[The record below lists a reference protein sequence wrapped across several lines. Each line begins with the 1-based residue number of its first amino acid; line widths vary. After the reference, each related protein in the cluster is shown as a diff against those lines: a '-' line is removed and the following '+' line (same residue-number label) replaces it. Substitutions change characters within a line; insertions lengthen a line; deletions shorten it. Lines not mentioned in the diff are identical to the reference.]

1 MTAVALCGVL
11 GLPMAAA
18 QSVSSAAPD
27 QASQG
32 QAAPDR
38 ASQVQAAPDHA
49 SQGRAPVD
57 QADQGVDLTK
67 CASGRRPAAAP
78 VRPDERAAPIASGAQ
93 TAATLFTQD
102 ELAWMA
108 RKGVVRYTIDPAWA
122 PLEYVEA
129 GKPHGLMVHYLD
141 ALSRF
146 VPIRFEFVPTTSW
159 HDAVRKFSLG
169 EIDLLPGSTLCDK
182 DRALLGSLQQI
193 VPYYVGSTMVAAR
206 LDHPVVLE
214 VSNLAGLRVAVADE
228 DDSVDF
234 LRQRVP
240 DITLTSY
247 PTPQAMLEA
256 VLSREVDVAVAPEL
270 VLLPLMSRSYRGQ
283 IGSAGTLVDLPV
295 VQRMGVRGD
304 ADMLK
309 SILDRALMHLTAG
322 ETDDILD
329 AWQATIDFGQ
339 PRLSIMWRHYKT
351 EIALVIVLVLFLISA
366 AMFAFY
372 LRRQAQRSAQRKMRF
387 LTTVSHE
394 IRNAMNAVVGPLD
407 VLAHEPVAA
416 KRLEMIDTARD
427 GARVLMET
435 VNSLLDLSTLRAR
448 KSRVQAQPA
457 QIGQIADDVLRLMR
471 PGVPESIALLAD
483 VKLDRWVVLDAPKY
497 RQVLMNLLSN
507 AIKFTE
513 QGQIGISVEIVR
525 KSRTMWLLTR
535 VSDSGSGIAP
545 ERLRAIFDAYTQGH
559 DETTLMQANIASTRR
574 GSGLGLT
581 ICSELVGLQGGRMWA
596 ESTPGAGSDFY
607 FELPVELGEVL
618 PVRSEAPAVAPQALD
633 QPVLVID
640 DNPVNLM
647 VLRKQLDVLDCPVT
661 TCVSSREALDV
672 WRQGLFGLILLDC
685 NMPDIDGYEL
695 ARLIRAQEAHSGLER
710 TAIVAVSAR
719 NDAMHRQRCYAS
731 GMDDVMVKPL
741 QVDQLRQ
748 MLAQWMRR
756 APPASQPPAVPTD
769 QAIAE
774 MFVQTNAED
783 LAIIRRMQAERRAAD
798 IAHRAHRVSGAASV
812 MQEEALA
819 QVARSLEALGHA
831 VAPEWDQIAVACD
844 RLADEMAAYAQRN
857 ALG

>member
-1 MTAVALCGVL
+1 MTRCGARSVLSWVTAVAVGSMLWL
-11 GLPMAAA
+11 SIA
-18 QSVSSAAPD
+18 QAQTGSPTA
-27 QASQG
+27 
-32 QAAPDR
+32 R
-38 ASQVQAAPDHA
+38 EQVQAD
-49 SQGRAPVD
+49 VD
-57 QADQGVDLTK
+57 QTK
-67 CASGRRPAAAP
+67 CGSGRRPAPAP
-78 VRPDERAAPIASGAQ
+78 ERPDGQQAPITRGSQ
-93 TAATLFTQD
+93 PSTNLFTEE

-108 RKGVVRYTIDPAWA
+108 RQSVVRYTIDPAWA

-141 ALSRF
+141 ALARF

-169 EIDLLPGSTLCDK
+169 EIDLLPGSTLCDR
-182 DRALLGSLQQI
+182 DRALLGPLQQI

-214 VSNLAGLRVAVADE
+214 VSNLADLRVAVADE
-228 DDSVDF
+228 DDSMEF
-234 LRQRVP
+234 LRKRVP
-240 DITLTSY
+240 NIRLTSY

-256 VLSREVDVAVAPEL
+256 VLAGEVDVAVAPEL

-283 IGSAGTLVDLPV
+283 IGSAGTLIDLPV

-304 ADMLK
+304 AYMLK

-329 AWQATIDFGQ
+329 AWQSTIDFGQ
-339 PRLSIMWRHYKT
+339 PGLGVMWRHYKT
-351 EIALVIVLVLFLISA
+351 EIALVVVLVLFLMSA
-366 AMFAFY
+366 AMVAFY

-448 KSRVQAQPA
+448 KSRVETQPA
-457 QIGQIADDVLRLMR
+457 QIGQIVDDVLRLMR
-471 PGVPESIALLAD
+471 PGVPEAIALLAD

-525 KSRTMWLLTR
+525 KSRSMWLLTR
-535 VSDSGSGIAP
+535 VSDSGAGIAP
-545 ERLRAIFDAYTQGH
+545 ERLKAIFDAYTQGH

-596 ESTPGAGSDFY
+596 ESTPGEGSNFY

-618 PVRSEAPAVAPQALD
+618 PVRSPVPQAAQHAMD

-661 TCVSSREALDV
+661 TCVSSREALEV
-672 WRQGLFGLILLDC
+672 WRQGHFGLILLDC
-685 NMPDIDGYEL
+685 NMPDIDGYEF
-695 ARLIRAQEAHSGLER
+695 ARLIRAQEARTGRER

-719 NDAMHRQRCYAS
+719 NDAIHRQRCDAS

-756 APPASQPPAVPTD
+756 APPAPQLPAVPTD

-783 LAIIRRMQAERRAAD
+783 LAIIRRMQAERRASD
-798 IAHRAHRVSGAASV
+798 MAHRAHRVSGAASV
-812 MQEEALA
+812 MQEDALA
-819 QVARSLEALGHA
+819 QAARTVEALGQA
-831 VAPEWDQIAVACD
+831 SSPQWDEIAVACD
-844 RLADEMAAYAQRN
+844 RLADEMAAYARRS
-857 ALG
+857 APG